1 VAGFRTRLVV
11 AMMLL
16 VSVVATAG
24 LLFAQHN
31 VAATVKQDFE
41 REFQAEVAAL
51 DAGREV
57 RHALLAERCRALAR
71 RPRIHA
77 ALEDDALDLLYPS
90 ARDELL
96 DVMAPAAAPA
106 GSGGRDVG
114 GPGLRAAFYRFLD
127 GQGRVLA
134 PPDGKVV
141 GELDPRTEAALSLPR
156 LPEHPQ
162 TGYIARAT
170 DEAGDE
176 VDEVIAMPIISSEH
190 GETISAIVL
199 GFKTV
204 DLTDTHGTSGI
215 RRGVWLD
222 GRLHLPAL
230 TAAAQAALAS
240 RLAGVIAGA
249 GSAGGSREV
258 RVLGVPYLLFYK
270 QLNPDS
276 LFPAAFGLSLYPLA
290 DSLARQR
297 QLLWEFAGAGLVL
310 WLVALGTSQ
319 VISLRLAQPVER
331 LALDSAANRSERER
345 AEAALAT
352 THQELRRSAR
362 FSADASHQLKT
373 PVTVMR
379 AGLENL
385 LAEPTLGAATREELS
400 GLVHQTFRLTTV
412 IDELLLLSRLDAGR
426 MQLELKPLD
435 LVPLIEAGL
444 DDLGALPDAA
454 APSVSAELPATLP
467 IAGDRTYT
475 ALILQNL
482 LENARK
488 YNRPGG
494 RIQVTARV
502 EDGWAVLTV
511 GNTGRP
517 IAPEAQGAIFE
528 RFHRGSAGE
537 DVPGHGLGLN
547 LARELARLHGGD
559 LVLLR
564 SAEDWTEFAARFRA
578 VDPAADAA
586 VARE

>member
-96 DVMAPAAAPA
+96 DVMAPP
-106 GSGGRDVG
+106 GGPGREAG
-114 GPGLRAAFYRFLD
+114 GPGLRATFYRFLD
-127 GQGRVLA
+127 AQGRVLA
-134 PPDGKVV
+134 PPDEKVV
-141 GELDPRTEAALSLPR
+141 GALDRLTEGRLSLPR

-162 TGYIARAT
+162 TGYLAHPTEGGR
-170 DEAGDE
+170 DE
-176 VDEVIAMPIISSEH
+176 VDEVIAMPIISSEN

-199 GFKTV
+199 GFRTA
-204 DLTDTHGTSGI
+204 DLTDTHGVSGI
-215 RRGVWLD
+215 KRGVWLD

-230 TAAAQAALAS
+230 ATAAQTALAG
-240 RLAGVIAGA
+240 RMPEAVGGA
-249 GSAGGSREV
+249 GLAQGSREV
-258 RVLGVPYLLFYK
+258 RLLGVPYLLFYK
-270 QLNPDS
+270 RLNPDS
-276 LFPAAFGLSLYPLA
+276 LFPAAYGLSLYPLA

-297 QLLWEFAGAGLVL
+297 HLVWQFAVAGVLLWLA
-310 WLVALGTSQ
+310 ALGTSQ
-319 VISLRLAQPVER
+319 VISLRLARPVER

-385 LAEPTLGAATREELS
+385 LAEPTLGSATREELS
-400 GLVHQTFRLTTV
+400 GLVHQTYRLTTV

-426 MQLELKPLD
+426 VRLELQPLD

-444 DDLGALPDAA
+444 DDLGALPDGAG
-454 APSVSAELPATLP
+454 PTVSAELPAVLP
-467 IAGDRTYT
+467 IAGERTYT

-494 RIQVTARV
+494 RIRVVARAA
-502 EDGWAVLTV
+502 DGWAVLTV

-517 IAPEAQGAIFE
+517 IPLEAHGAIFE
-528 RFHRGSAGE
+528 RFHRGAAGE

-559 LVLLR
+559 LVLVR
-564 SAEDWTEFAARFRA
+564 SADDWTEFATRFRA
-578 VDPAADAA
+578 VDAAANPA
-586 VARE
+586 VAAR

>member
-96 DVMAPAAAPA
+96 DVMAPPGAP
-106 GSGGRDVG
+106 GREAG

-127 GQGRVLA
+127 AQGRVLV
-134 PPDGKVV
+134 PPDEKVV
-141 GELDPRTEAALSLPR
+141 GELDRRTESALSLPR

-162 TGYIARAT
+162 TGYLARPL
-170 DEAGDE
+170 DGVGDE
-176 VDEVIAMPIISSEH
+176 VDELIAMPIISSEH

-199 GFKTV
+199 GFNTV
-204 DLTDTHGTSGI
+204 DLTDPHGGSGI

-230 TAAAQAALAS
+230 ADPARADLAS
-240 RLAGVIAGA
+240 RLAGIVRAAGP
-249 GSAGGSREV
+249 AGGSREV
-258 RVLGVPYLLFYK
+258 RVLGVPYLLFYQ

-290 DSLARQR
+290 GSLARQR
-297 QLLWEFAGAGLVL
+297 QLVWQFAGAGLLL

-319 VISLRLAQPVER
+319 VISLRLARPVER

-352 THQELRRSAR
+352 THQELQRSAR

-426 MQLELKPLD
+426 VQLELKILD

-454 APSVSAELPATLP
+454 GPSVSAELPATLP

-494 RIQVTARV
+494 RIRVTARV
-502 EDGWAVLTV
+502 DDGWAVLTV

-517 IAPEAQGAIFE
+517 IAPEAQAAIFE

-578 VDPAADAA
+578 ADPAADPTAA
-586 VARE
+586 PG